1 MREVLIKYEDSK
13 FFQDE
18 LKPQSEVQKYILVHT
33 SLYFEIFL
41 YGISLFSNEE
51 FDSSND
57 NKIDFE
63 N

>member
-1 MREVLIKYEDSK
+1 MREVLLKYEDSK

-18 LKPQSEVQKYILVHT
+18 LKPQSEVQKHILVHT